1 MKDNEV
7 IVRGTLEWIV
17 GGLLPVA
24 LFCLVSGLASRDASA
39 APNGHERYQVLGT
52 IENID
57 SAANAITVKLSDGT
71 DKTLQVGK
79 RLSVDGRDEPRSR
92 GESRLTVQERA
103 VIYYT
108 DKGGD
113 ETVVE
118 VESLH
123 HAMRKTVSGTLIS
136 ADRDRKT
143 MILRLANG
151 KDETFRVHD
160 DAVIETGDGV
170 MTFAQFEPQSGAQIT
185 LHYEDPLGLTEVSRV
200 KH

>member
-1 MKDNEV
+1 MKDNKS
-7 IVRGTLEWIV
+7 IVHGKSGRLVGAVLLGALVCLTGTL
-17 GGLLPVA
+17 
-24 LFCLVSGLASRDASA
+24 ASHDASA
-39 APNGHERYQVLGT
+39 ASNGRDKYQVLGT

-57 SAANAITVKLSDGT
+57 SAANAITVRLSDGT
-71 DKTLQVGK
+71 EKTLQVAK
-79 RLSVDGRDEPRSR
+79 RLNVDGRDEARDR
-92 GESRLTVQERA
+92 AESRLTVPERA

-151 KDETFRVHD
+151 KGETFRVHD

-170 MTFAQFEPQSGAQIT
+170 MTFAQFEPQAGAQIT
-185 LHYEDPLGLTEVSRV
+185 LHYEDPLGLTEVNHV